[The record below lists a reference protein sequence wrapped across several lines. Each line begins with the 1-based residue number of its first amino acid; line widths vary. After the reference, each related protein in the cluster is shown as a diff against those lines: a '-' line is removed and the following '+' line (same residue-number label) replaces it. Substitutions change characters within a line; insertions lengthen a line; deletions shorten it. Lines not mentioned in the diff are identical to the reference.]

1 MKEVTVPDIGN
12 YAGVEIIEIAVK
24 PGSVVK
30 KEDTLITLETEKATM
45 DVPSPLEGVVRE
57 VKVKVGDKVSQ
68 GSLIVLIEENEQQ
81 AEVQATVQEEKVA
94 PQPVVQVATT
104 VAPSQPNAA
113 PAIQTQT
120 VTVPDTGGAN
130 EITVIEVAVKV
141 GDDIAFDST
150 LITLESEKAS
160 MDIPSPYAGVVESV
174 LVKVGDKVSMGTP
187 IVVMKARMENA
198 PASQPQASA
207 EIPAPAKAPE
217 LAPSKAPTP
226 APVAAAVTMDASLA
240 HAGPATRRLAR
251 ELGVDLGKVAGSG
264 HKNRIL
270 TTDIHTYVKT
280 ALQTL
285 QQGGGGGGLAIE
297 KAPEVDFSQF
307 GAIEV
312 KPLNRIKKW
321 TAKNLHRNWVTIPH
335 VTQFDEADIGELEQF
350 RQENKQAADEMGV
363 KLTPLIFIMKAVVS
377 GLKAFPQFNASLAA
391 NGNDL
396 VYKKY
401 FHLGIAVDTPNG
413 LVVPVV
419 RDIDNKGLFEIAKE
433 LGEISAKAREGKLKP
448 AEMTGSSMSISSLG
462 GIGGTAFTPIINAP
476 DVAILG
482 VSKAQI
488 KPIYMKDAFVPRKM
502 LPLSLSYD
510 HRVIDGAEAARF
522 LVHVVEQLQDIRKLL
537 L

>member
-12 YAGVEIIEIAVK
+12 YSGVEIIEIAVK
-24 PGSVVK
+24 PGDVVK
-30 KEDTLITLETEKATM
+30 KEDTLLTLETEKATM
-45 DVPSPLEGVVRE
+45 DVPSPYDGVVKE
-57 VKVKVGDKVSQ
+57 LKVKLGDKVSQ
-68 GSLIVLIEENEQQ
+68 GSLIVMMEETASEAK
-81 AEVQATVQEEKVA
+81 AEVAAPSVQQPVA
-94 PQPVVQVATT
+94 AAVPQPVAQ
-104 VAPSQPNAA
+104 A
-113 PAIQTQT
+113 PAKSSEPSIEKKTIE
-120 VTVPDTGGAN
+120 VPDTGGAN
-130 EITVIEVAVKV
+130 EVEVIEVGVKA
-141 GDDIAFDST
+141 GDDIKVDAT

-160 MDIPSPYAGVVESV
+160 MDIPSPYAGLVESV
-174 LVKVGDKVSMGTP
+174 LVKVGDKVKMGTP
-187 IVVMKARMENA
+187 IVVMQARIEA
-198 PASQPQASA
+198 AVSQPAVQA
-207 EIPAPAKAPE
+207 
-217 LAPSKAPTP
+217 APTP
-226 APVAAAVTMDASLA
+226 APAQQPQQVIAPIKQEVYRDASTA

-251 ELGVDLGKVAGSG
+251 ELGVDLGKVPGTG
-264 HKNRIL
+264 PKGRII
-270 TTDIHTYVKT
+270 TTDIHAFVKS

-285 QQGGGGGGLAIE
+285 QQGGGGLGIE
-297 KAPEVDFSQF
+297 KAPEVDFSQW
-307 GAIEV
+307 GSVEI
-312 KPLNRIKKW
+312 KPLSRIKKW

-335 VTQFDEADIGELEQF
+335 VTQFDEADIGELELF

-401 FHLGIAVDTPNG
+401 FHIGIAVDTPNG

-419 RDIDNKGLFEIAKE
+419 RDIDSKGLFDLAKE
-433 LGEISAKAREGKLKP
+433 LSEISVKAREGKLKP

-488 KPIYMKDAFVPRKM
+488 KPVYVNEAFVPRKM

-522 LVHVVEQLQDIRKLL
+522 IVHVVEQLQDIRKLL

>member
-12 YAGVEIIEIAVK
+12 YAGVEIIEIAVT

-45 DVPSPLEGVVRE
+45 DVPSPFDGVVKE
-57 VKVKVGDKVSQ
+57 VKVKLGDKVSQ
-68 GSLIVLIEENEQQ
+68 GSLIVLMEES
-81 AEVQATVQEEKVA
+81 AGAAPEVVPAQTA
-94 PQPVVQVATT
+94 PAPVVSATP
-104 VAPSQPNAA
+104 VPQSSEPV
-113 PAIQTQT
+113 IEMQT

-130 EITVIEVAVKV
+130 EIAVIEVAVKA
-141 GDDIAFDST
+141 GDEIAVDST

-160 MDIPSPYAGVVESV
+160 MDIPSPYAGTVESV
-174 LVKVGDKVSMGTP
+174 LVKVGDKVAMGTP
-187 IVVMKARMENA
+187 IVVMKARIESA
-198 PASQPQASA
+198 PATAAAPQAIAAPATPMPSA
-207 EIPAPAKAPE
+207 TAPKPAPMQ
-217 LAPSKAPTP
+217 T
-226 APVAAAVTMDASLA
+226 AVFQDASLA

-251 ELGVDLGKVAGSG
+251 ELGVDLGKVTGSG
-264 HKNRIL
+264 HRNRII
-270 TTDIHTYVKT
+270 TTDIHAYVKT

-285 QQGGGGGGLAIE
+285 QQGGGGGLAIE

-307 GAIEV
+307 GSIEV

-335 VTQFDEADIGELEQF
+335 VTQFDEADIGELELF

-401 FHLGIAVDTPNG
+401 FHIGIAVDTPNG

-419 RDIDNKGLFEIAKE
+419 RDIDGKGLFELAKE
-433 LGEISAKAREGKLKP
+433 LSEISVKAREGKLKP

-488 KPIYMKDAFVPRKM
+488 KPIYVDDTFVPRKM

>member
-1 MKEVTVPDIGN
+1 MKEVTVPDIGH
-12 YAGVEIIEIAVK
+12 YTGVEIIEIAVK
-24 PGSVVK
+24 PGDVVK
-30 KEDTLITLETEKATM
+30 KEDTLLTLETEKATM
-45 DVPSPLEGVVRE
+45 DVPSPLDGTIRE
-57 VKVKVGDKVSQ
+57 VKVKLGDKVSQ
-68 GSLIVLIEENEQQ
+68 GSLIVMIEESASEVATPATAVVKP
-81 AEVQATVQEEKVA
+81 AEVAPTPAPTQA
-94 PQPVVQVATT
+94 
-104 VAPSQPNAA
+104 AA
-113 PAIQTQT
+113 PAKSAEPTIESKTIE
-120 VTVPDTGGAN
+120 VPDTGGAN
-130 EITVIEVAVKV
+130 EVEVIEVSVKA
-141 GDDIAFDST
+141 GDEIKFDAT

-160 MDIPSPYAGVVESV
+160 MDIPSPYAGKIESV
-174 LVKVGDKVSMGTP
+174 LVKVGDKVKMGTP
-187 IVVMKARMENA
+187 IVVMKARIEAAQAAVAQAA
-198 PASQPQASA
+198 PAPVPV
-207 EIPAPAKAPE
+207 PAPVQAP
-217 LAPSKAPTP
+217 APTP
-226 APVAAAVTMDASLA
+226 ARQTEVFRDASLA

-251 ELGVDLGKVAGSG
+251 ELGVDLGKVPGTG
-264 HKNRIL
+264 PKGRII
-270 TTDIHTYVKT
+270 TTDIHAFVKA

-285 QQGGGGGGLAIE
+285 QQGGGGLGIE
-297 KAPEVDFSQF
+297 KAPDIDFSQW
-307 GAIEV
+307 GAVDI
-312 KPLNRIKKW
+312 KPLSRIKKW

-335 VTQFDEADIGELEQF
+335 VTQFDEADIGELELF

-401 FHLGIAVDTPNG
+401 FHIGIAVDTPNG

-419 RDIDNKGLFEIAKE
+419 RDVDNKGLFDLAKE
-433 LGEISAKAREGKLKP
+433 LSEISAKARDGKLKP

-488 KPIYMKDAFVPRKM
+488 KPVYVKDAFVPRKM

-522 LVHVVEQLQDIRKLL
+522 IVHVVEQLQDIRKLL

>member
-1 MKEVTVPDIGN
+1 MKEVTVPDIGH
-12 YAGVEIIEIAVK
+12 YSGVEIIEIAVK
-24 PGSVVK
+24 PGDVVK

-45 DVPSPLEGVVRE
+45 DVPAPYDGIVKEL
-57 VKVKVGDKVSQ
+57 KVKLGDKVSQ
-68 GSLIVLIEENEQQ
+68 GSLIVVMEETASEAKIE
-81 AEVQATVQEEKVA
+81 APATPVVA
-94 PQPVVQVATT
+94 QQPVAATKPVEVAKSSEPTIEKKT
-104 VAPSQPNAA
+104 
-113 PAIQTQT
+113 IE
-120 VTVPDTGGAN
+120 VPDTGGAN
-130 EITVIEVAVKV
+130 EVEVIEVAVKA
-141 GDDIAFDST
+141 GDEIKVDAT

-160 MDIPSPYAGVVESV
+160 MDIPSPYAGIIESV
-174 LVKVGDKVSMGTP
+174 LAKVGDKVKMGTP
-187 IVVMKARMENA
+187 IVVMQARIEAAAPVMAQQAAPTPMPVQAASVPQQVSA
-198 PASQPQASA
+198 PASQ
-207 EIPAPAKAPE
+207 
-217 LAPSKAPTP
+217 
-226 APVAAAVTMDASLA
+226 AVYRDASTA

-251 ELGVDLGKVAGSG
+251 ELGVDLGKVPGTG
-264 HKNRIL
+264 PKGRII
-270 TTDIHTYVKT
+270 TTDIHAFVKA

-285 QQGGGGGGLAIE
+285 QQGGGGLGIE
-297 KAPEVDFSQF
+297 KAPEVDFSQW
-307 GAIEV
+307 GAVDI
-312 KPLNRIKKW
+312 KPLSRIKKW

-335 VTQFDEADIGELEQF
+335 VTQFDEADIGELELF

-401 FHLGIAVDTPNG
+401 FHIGIAVDTPNG

-419 RDIDNKGLFEIAKE
+419 RDVDNKGLFDLAKE
-433 LGEISAKAREGKLKP
+433 LAEISAKAREGKLKP

-488 KPIYMKDAFVPRKM
+488 KPVFVNDAFVPRKM

-522 LVHVVEQLQDIRKLL
+522 TVHIVEQLQDIRKLL

>member
-1 MKEVTVPDIGN
+1 MMKEITVPDIGN
-12 YAGVEIIEIAVK
+12 YSGVEIIEIAVK
-24 PGSVVK
+24 AGDVVK
-30 KEDTLITLETEKATM
+30 KEDTLLTLETEKATM
-45 DVPSPLEGVVRE
+45 DVPSPFDGVVKE
-57 VKVKVGDKVSQ
+57 LKVKLGDKVSQ
-68 GSLIVLIEENEQQ
+68 GSLIVIMEESASETKTPAPEAPVASQQ
-81 AEVQATVQEEKVA
+81 SV
-94 PQPVVQVATT
+94 
-104 VAPSQPNAA
+104 AA
-113 PAIQTQT
+113 PKAQEPQQIAKSSEPTIEKKT
-120 VTVPDTGGAN
+120 IEVPDTGGAN
-130 EITVIEVAVKV
+130 EVEVIEVGVKA
-141 GDDIAFDST
+141 GDVIKVDAT

-160 MDIPSPYAGVVESV
+160 MDIPSPYAGKIESV
-174 LVKVGDKVSMGTP
+174 LVKVGDKVKMGTP
-187 IVVMKARMENA
+187 IVVMQARIEA
-198 PASQPQASA
+198 VVTQQPVQQA
-207 EIPAPAKAPE
+207 
-217 LAPSKAPTP
+217 APTP
-226 APVAAAVTMDASLA
+226 APPPQQQPQQVSVPVKQEVYRDAGNA

-251 ELGVDLGKVAGSG
+251 ELGVDLGKVRGTG
-264 HKNRIL
+264 PKGRII
-270 TTDIHTYVKT
+270 TTDIHTFVKA

-285 QQGGGGGGLAIE
+285 QQGGGGLGIE
-297 KAPEVDFSQF
+297 KAPEVDFSQW
-307 GAIEV
+307 GEV
-312 KPLNRIKKW
+312 DIKPLSRIKKW

-335 VTQFDEADIGELEQF
+335 VTQFDEADIGELELF

-401 FHLGIAVDTPNG
+401 FHIGIAVDTPNG

-419 RDIDNKGLFEIAKE
+419 RDVDCKGLFDLAKE
-433 LGEISAKAREGKLKP
+433 LSEISAKAREGKLKP

-482 VSKAQI
+482 VSKAQM
-488 KPIYMKDAFVPRKM
+488 KPMYVKDAFVPRKM

-522 LVHVVEQLQDIRKLL
+522 IVHVVEQIQDIRKLL

>member
-12 YAGVEIIEIAVK
+12 YSGVEIIEIAVT

-30 KEDTLITLETEKATM
+30 QEDTLITLETEKATM
-45 DVPSPLEGVVRE
+45 DVPSPFDGVVKE

-68 GSLIVLIEENEQQ
+68 GSLIVLMEESAGAAPEVVPAPTEKAQ
-81 AEVQATVQEEKVA
+81 A
-94 PQPVVQVATT
+94 
-104 VAPSQPNAA
+104 APSSA
-113 PAIQTQT
+113 PMMASEAVPKATAPVIETQT
-120 VTVPDTGGAN
+120 ITVPDTGGAD
-130 EITVIEVAVKV
+130 EIAVIEVAVKA
-141 GDDIAFDST
+141 GDEITVDST

-160 MDIPSPYAGVVESV
+160 MDIPSPYAGLVESV
-174 LVKVGDKVSMGTP
+174 LVKVGDKVAMGTP
-187 IVVMKARMENA
+187 IVVMKARIESAPISAAAPIAAGAAAVVTQQPTAA
-198 PASQPQASA
+198 PAP
-207 EIPAPAKAPE
+207 K
-217 LAPSKAPTP
+217 P
-226 APVAAAVTMDASLA
+226 APVQTAVFQDASLA

-251 ELGVDLGKVAGSG
+251 ELGVDLGKVTGSG
-264 HKNRIL
+264 HRGRII
-270 TTDIHTYVKT
+270 TTDIHAYVKT

-285 QQGGGGGGLAIE
+285 QQGGGGGLAIE

-307 GAIEV
+307 GSIEV

-335 VTQFDEADIGELEQF
+335 VTQFDEADIGELELF

-401 FHLGIAVDTPNG
+401 FHIGIAVDTPNG

-419 RDIDNKGLFEIAKE
+419 RDIDSKGLFDLAKE
-433 LGEISAKAREGKLKP
+433 LSEISVKAREGKLKP
-448 AEMTGSSMSISSLG
+448 AEMSGSSMSISSLG

-488 KPIYMKDAFVPRKM
+488 KPVYVNETFVPRKM

>member
-1 MKEVTVPDIGN
+1 MKEVTVPDIGH
-12 YAGVEIIEIAVK
+12 YTGVEIIEIAVK
-24 PGSVVK
+24 PGDVVK
-30 KEDTLITLETEKATM
+30 KEDTLLTLETEKATM
-45 DVPSPLEGVVRE
+45 DVPSPLDGVVRE
-57 VKVKVGDKVSQ
+57 VKVKLGDKVSQ
-68 GSLIVLIEENEQQ
+68 GSLIVMIEESASEAKLEAPVAAVK
-81 AEVQATVQEEKVA
+81 AETAAPVVA
-94 PQPVVQVATT
+94 PV
-104 VAPSQPNAA
+104 AA
-113 PAIQTQT
+113 PKSAEAKIETQT
-120 VTVPDTGGAN
+120 IEVPDTGGAN
-130 EITVIEVAVKV
+130 EVEVIEVGVKA
-141 GDDIAFDST
+141 GDEIKVDAT

-160 MDIPSPYAGVVESV
+160 MDIPSPYAGKIESV
-174 LVKVGDKVSMGTP
+174 LVKVGDKVKMGTP
-187 IVVMKARMENA
+187 IVVMQARIEAAPIQQTAAAPVVAAPAPAPIAA
-198 PASQPQASA
+198 PAS
-207 EIPAPAKAPE
+207 APARPME
-217 LAPSKAPTP
+217 
-226 APVAAAVTMDASLA
+226 VFRDASTA

-251 ELGVDLGKVAGSG
+251 ELGVDLGKVQGSG
-264 HKNRIL
+264 PKGRII
-270 TTDIHTYVKT
+270 TTDIHAFVKA

-285 QQGGGGGGLAIE
+285 QQGGSGLGIE
-297 KAPEVDFSQF
+297 KAPDIDFSQW
-307 GAIEV
+307 GAVDI
-312 KPLNRIKKW
+312 KPLSRIKKW

-335 VTQFDEADIGELEQF
+335 VTQFDEADIGELELF

-401 FHLGIAVDTPNG
+401 FHIGIAVDTPNG

-419 RDIDNKGLFEIAKE
+419 RDVDNKGLFDLAKE
-433 LGEISAKAREGKLKP
+433 LSEISAKARDGKLKP

-482 VSKAQI
+482 VSKAQM
-488 KPIYMKDAFVPRKM
+488 KPVYVKDAFVPRKM

-522 LVHVVEQLQDIRKLL
+522 IVHVVEQLQDIRKLL

>member
-1 MKEVTVPDIGN
+1 MKEVTVPDIGH
-12 YAGVEIIEIAVK
+12 YSGVEIIEIAVK
-24 PGSVVK
+24 PGDVVK

-45 DVPSPLEGVVRE
+45 DVPSPYDGTIKEL
-57 VKVKVGDKVSQ
+57 KVKLGDKVSQ
-68 GSLIVLIEENEQQ
+68 GSLIVVMQESASDKIEAPAT
-81 AEVQATVQEEKVA
+81 AEVA
-94 PQPVVQVATT
+94 QPPV
-104 VAPSQPNAA
+104 AA
-113 PAIQTQT
+113 PIKAVEVVKNNEPTFENKTIE
-120 VTVPDTGGAN
+120 VPDTGGAN
-130 EITVIEVAVKV
+130 EVEVIEVGVKA
-141 GDDIAFDST
+141 GDEIKVDAT

-160 MDIPSPYAGVVESV
+160 MDIPSPYEGKVESV
-174 LVKVGDKVSMGTP
+174 LVKVGDKVKMGTP
-187 IVVMKARMENA
+187 IVVMTARIEAAAAA
-198 PASQPQASA
+198 PTQQVV
-207 EIPAPAKAPE
+207 
-217 LAPSKAPTP
+217 PTP
-226 APVAAAVTMDASLA
+226 APAQAAPVQQQAPTKQEVYRDASTA

-251 ELGVDLGKVAGSG
+251 ELGVDLGKVSG
-264 HKNRIL
+264 TGPKGRII
-270 TTDIHTYVKT
+270 TTDIHAFVKA

-285 QQGGGGGGLAIE
+285 QQGGGGLGIE
-297 KAPEVDFSQF
+297 KAPDIDFSQW
-307 GAIEV
+307 GAVDI
-312 KPLNRIKKW
+312 KPLSRIKKW

-335 VTQFDEADIGELEQF
+335 VTQFDEADIGELELF

-401 FHLGIAVDTPNG
+401 FHIGIAVDTPNG

-419 RDIDNKGLFEIAKE
+419 RDVDNKGLFELAKE
-433 LGEISAKAREGKLKP
+433 LSEISAKAREGKLKP

-482 VSKAQI
+482 VSKAQM
-488 KPIYMKDAFVPRKM
+488 KPVYVDGAFVPRKM

-522 LVHVVEQLQDIRKLL
+522 TVHVVEQLQDIRKLL

>member
-12 YAGVEIIEIAVK
+12 YSGVEIIEIAVT

-45 DVPSPLEGVVRE
+45 DVPSPFAGVVRE

-68 GSLIVLIEENEQQ
+68 GSLIVLMEESDS
-81 AEVQATVQEEKVA
+81 ATSRPATTSVA
-94 PQPVVQVATT
+94 PESAQTPSVSVPAAVVQSSE
-104 VAPSQPNAA
+104 PM
-113 PAIQTQT
+113 IETQT

-130 EITVIEVAVKV
+130 EIAVIEVAVKA
-141 GDDIAFDST
+141 GDEIAVDST

-160 MDIPSPYAGVVESV
+160 MDIPSPYAGIVENV
-174 LVKVGDKVSMGTP
+174 LVKVGDKVTMGTP
-187 IVVMKARMENA
+187 IVVMKARIESIA
-198 PASQPQASA
+198 
-207 EIPAPAKAPE
+207 
-217 LAPSKAPTP
+217 
-226 APVAAAVTMDASLA
+226 VAAALPTVATPPAAPKPLPVQNVVQQPVTATVFQDASLA

-251 ELGVDLGKVAGSG
+251 ELGVDLGKVNGSG
-264 HKNRIL
+264 HRGRII
-270 TTDIHTYVKT
+270 TTDIHAYVKA

-285 QQGGGGGGLAIE
+285 QQGGGSGLAIE

-307 GAIEV
+307 GSIEV

-335 VTQFDEADIGELEQF
+335 VTQFDEADIGELELF

-396 VYKKY
+396 VFKKY
-401 FHLGIAVDTPNG
+401 FHIGIAVDTPNG

-419 RDIDNKGLFEIAKE
+419 RDIDSKGLFDLAKE
-433 LGEISAKAREGKLKP
+433 LSEISVKAREGKLKP
-448 AEMTGSSMSISSLG
+448 GEMTGSSMSISSLG

-488 KPIYMKDAFVPRKM
+488 KPVYVNDNFVPRKM